1 MEENADA
8 PYRSRVRQRQH
19 RPSAANGATGQGI
32 RSSSGQIRQSSSGI
46 LEECASIRTSQRFG
60 DAFWEETPV
69 KKFLASVAIAMS
81 VAVPHAF
88 AEGVV
93 DTSKVNKELITTA
106 NDKKYTIATV
116 VKVDGIAWFD
126 RMRDGVDQ
134 FKADTG
140 NDVWMVG
147 PSQADA
153 AAQVQI
159 VENLIAQGVDA
170 IAIVPFSVEAVEP
183 VLKKARER
191 GIVVISHEASNIQNV
206 DYDIEAFDNKAYGAN
221 LMKELGKS
229 MGGKGKYVATVG
241 SLTSK
246 SQMEWIDGAVEYQ
259 KANFPEMSEATGR
272 LETYDDANTD
282 YNKLKE
288 AMTAYPD
295 IKGILG
301 APMPTSAGAGRLI
314 AEGGLKGK
322 VFFAGTGLVSVAGE
336 YLKNDDI
343 QYIQFWDP
351 AVAGYAMN
359 MLAVAAL
366 EKKNDQIKAG
376 LNLGLPGYESLLA
389 PDAAKPNLLYGAG
402 WVGVT
407 KENMDKYDF

>member
-1 MEENADA
+1 MK
-8 PYRSRVRQRQH
+8 RF
-19 RPSAANGATGQGI
+19 I
-32 RSSSGQIRQSSSGI
+32 
-46 LEECASIRTSQRFG
+46 ASM
-60 DAFWEETPV
+60 AV
-69 KKFLASVAIAMS
+69 AMS
-81 VAVPHAF
+81 IAIPHAV

-93 DTSKVNKELITTA
+93 DTSNINKELITTKD
-106 NDKKYTIATV
+106 DKKYTIATV

-126 RMRDGVDQ
+126 RMRDGIEQ
-134 FKADTG
+134 FKSDNG
-140 NDVWMVG
+140 HDVWMVG

-183 VLKKARER
+183 VLKKARDR

-206 DYDIEAFDNKAYGAN
+206 DFNIEAFDNKAYGAN

-241 SLTSK
+241 GLTAK

-259 KANFPEMSEATGR
+259 KANFPEMELVTER
-272 LETYDDANTD
+272 IETYDDANTD

-295 IKGILG
+295 ITGILG

-314 AEGGLKGK
+314 AESGLKGK

-336 YLKNDDI
+336 YLKNGDI

-366 EKKNDQIKAG
+366 EKKNDQIKEIGRAH
-376 LNLGLPGYESLLA
+376 
-389 PDAAKPNLLYGAG
+389 
-402 WVGVT
+402 V
-407 KENMDKYDF
+407 

>member
-1 MEENADA
+1 MKKLL
-8 PYRSRVRQRQH
+8 V
-19 RPSAANGATGQGI
+19 SAA
-32 RSSSGQIRQSSSGI
+32 
-46 LEECASIRTSQRFG
+46 
-60 DAFWEETPV
+60 
-69 KKFLASVAIAMS
+69 LALSFAAPM
-81 VAVPHAF
+81 AF
-88 AEGVV
+88 AADVV
-93 DTSKVNKELITTA
+93 DTSALNKDLIASTQG
-106 NDKKYTIATV
+106 KKYTIATV

-134 FKADTG
+134 FKKDTG
-140 NDVWMVG
+140 HDVWMVG

-153 AAQVQI
+153 AAQVQL

-183 VLKKARER
+183 VLKKARDR
-191 GIVVISHEASNIQNV
+191 GIVVISHEASNIKNV

-221 LMKELGKS
+221 LMKELGKY
-229 MGGKGKYVATVG
+229 MGGQGSYVATVG

-259 KANFPEMSEATGR
+259 KAHFPDMTQVAGR
-272 LETYDDANTD
+272 LETYDDASTD

-288 AMTAYPD
+288 AMAAYPD
-295 IKGILG
+295 VKGILG

-314 AEGGLKGK
+314 AERGLKDK
-322 VFFAGTGLVSVAGE
+322 VYFAGTGLVSVAGQ
-336 YLKNDDI
+336 YLANGDI

-366 EKKNDQIKAG
+366 EKKQDQIKPG
-376 LNLGLPGYESLLA
+376 LNLGLPGYEDLIA
-389 PDAAKPNLLYGAG
+389 PDASKPNLLYGAG

-407 KENMDKYDF
+407 KENMDQYDF

>member
-1 MEENADA
+1 M
-8 PYRSRVRQRQH
+8 
-19 RPSAANGATGQGI
+19 
-32 RSSSGQIRQSSSGI
+32 
-46 LEECASIRTSQRFG
+46 RTSFRRQLSNIVGCWGWNSSHTLQFQREELSVNKIFTTIALAATLSASAVFAQSAV
-60 DAFWEETPV
+60 DA
-69 KKFLASVAIAMS
+69 
-81 VAVPHAF
+81 
-88 AEGVV
+88 
-93 DTSKVNKELITTA
+93 SKVNKELITTA
-106 NDKKYTIATV
+106 SGKKYTIATV

-126 RMRDGVDQ
+126 RMRDGVEQ
-134 FKADTG
+134 FKGDTG

-153 AAQVQI
+153 AAQVQL

-183 VLKKARER
+183 VLKKARDR

-206 DYDIEAFDNKAYGAN
+206 DFDIEAFDNKAYGAN

-259 KANFPEMSEATGR
+259 KANFPEMSQATER

-282 YNKLKE
+282 YTKLKE

-295 IKGILG
+295 ITGILG

-314 AEGGLKGK
+314 AEGGLSGK
-322 VFFAGTGLVSVAGE
+322 VFFSGTGLVSVAGE
-336 YLKNDDI
+336 YIKNDNI

-359 MLAVAAL
+359 MLAVAVL
-366 EKKNDQIKAG
+366 EKKNEQIKAG
-376 LNLGLPGYESLLA
+376 LNMGLPGYESLLV
-389 PDAAKPNLLYGAG
+389 PDASKPHLLYGAG

>member
-1 MEENADA
+1 MK
-8 PYRSRVRQRQH
+8 RF
-19 RPSAANGATGQGI
+19 I
-32 RSSSGQIRQSSSGI
+32 
-46 LEECASIRTSQRFG
+46 ASM
-60 DAFWEETPV
+60 AV
-69 KKFLASVAIAMS
+69 AMS
-81 VAVPHAF
+81 IAIPHAV

-93 DTSKVNKELITTA
+93 DTSNINKELITTKD
-106 NDKKYTIATV
+106 DKKYTIATV

-126 RMRDGVDQ
+126 RMRDGIEQ
-134 FKADTG
+134 FKSDNG
-140 NDVWMVG
+140 HDVWMVG

-183 VLKKARER
+183 VLKKARDR

-206 DYDIEAFDNKAYGAN
+206 DFNIEAFDNKAYGAN

-241 SLTSK
+241 GLTAK

-259 KANFPEMSEATGR
+259 KANFPEMELVTER
-272 LETYDDANTD
+272 IETYDDANTD

-295 IKGILG
+295 ITGILG

-314 AEGGLKGK
+314 AESGLKGK

-336 YLKNDDI
+336 YLKNGDI

-376 LNLGLPGYESLLA
+376 LNLGLPGYEDLLS
-389 PDAAKPNLLYGAG
+389 PDASKPNLLYGAG

-407 KENMDKYDF
+407 KENMDQYDF

>member
-1 MEENADA
+1 MNKVFATIA
-8 PYRSRVRQRQH
+8 LAATL
-19 RPSAANGATGQGI
+19 SASAVFA
-32 RSSSGQIRQSSSGI
+32 QS
-46 LEECASIRTSQRFG
+46 A
-60 DAFWEETPV
+60 
-69 KKFLASVAIAMS
+69 
-81 VAVPHAF
+81 
-88 AEGVV
+88 V
-93 DTSKVNKELITTA
+93 DTSKVNKELITSASGKT
-106 NDKKYTIATV
+106 YTIATV
-116 VKVDGIAWFD
+116 VKLDGIAWFD
-126 RMRDGVDQ
+126 RMRVGFEQ
-134 FKADTG
+134 FKGDTG

-183 VLKKARER
+183 VLKKARDR

-206 DYDIEAFDNKAYGAN
+206 DFDIEAFDNKAYGAN

-241 SLTSK
+241 GLTAK

-259 KANFPEMSEATGR
+259 KANFPDMSQATER

-282 YNKLKE
+282 YTKLKE

-295 IKGILG
+295 ITGILG

-314 AEGGLKGK
+314 AEGGLSGK
-322 VFFAGTGLVSVAGE
+322 VSFAGTGLVSVAGE
-336 YLKNDDI
+336 YLKNDNI

-359 MLAVAAL
+359 LLAVAFL
-366 EKKNDQIKAG
+366 EKKNAQIKAG
-376 LNLGLPGYESLLA
+376 LNLGLPGYESLLV
-389 PDAAKPNLLYGAG
+389 PDASKPHLLYGAG

-407 KENMDKYDF
+407 KEIMDKYDF